1 MACDKWFGK
10 PLASEP
16 DQICSSTGLS
26 HKTLLGKSLRWLH
39 GNDYVNADWLS
50 LLPSLP
56 PSLGALG
63 ALLNLSIPPFHHPLK
78 RHDDDNM
85 CPLRTKYITR
95 AKPSLMFFFLRLEK
109 AGTNQSLTCWLTYS
123 ELMRYCPVLPPL
135 WLLMPRKRGISG
147 LCCTTHG
154 CPLAFPGLTEL
165 EGLYL
170 MIWS

>member
-10 PLASEP
+10 PLPSEP

-26 HKTLLGKSLRWLH
+26 HKTLLGKSLQWLH
-39 GNDYVNADWLS
+39 GNDDVNADWLS

-56 PSLGALG
+56 PSLGALS

-95 AKPSLMFFFLRLEK
+95 AKPSLMFFLLRLEK
-109 AGTNQSLTCWLTYS
+109 AGTNQSLTCWLALFSLPSGYS
-123 ELMRYCPVLPPL
+123 CQEKEASVAYAAQPMAA
-135 WLLMPRKRGISG
+135 LLHFLVSLNLGTSTLRFG
-147 LCCTTHG
+147 HEY
-154 CPLAFPGLTEL
+154 A
-165 EGLYL
+165 
-170 MIWS
+170 